1 MLALLSSRS
10 PASTACPSEVARA
23 ACAAGSD
30 AWRGWMDAV
39 RGVARR
45 LAEQGRVVIKQ
56 RGAVVPPEEVGRVRG
71 PIRLGLVRGES

>member
-1 MLALLSSRS
+1 
-10 PASTACPSEVARA
+10 
-23 ACAAGSD
+23 
-30 AWRGWMDAV
+30 MDAV

-71 PIRLGLVRGES
+71 PIRLGLVRGEE